1 MQTMTEH
8 PIIREASNI
17 IRAVDNKDGTALA
30 WSTAAMAIQFARTHF
45 ADVLTA
51 AHATDDAAVTEELRF
66 LAIGLGE
73 DPESEWWVD
82 A

>member
-30 WSTAAMAIQFARTHF
+30 WSAGISSPRSQRRRWR
-45 ADVLTA
+45 D
-51 AHATDDAAVTEELRF
+51 
-66 LAIGLGE
+66 G
-73 DPESEWWVD
+73 
-82 A
+82 